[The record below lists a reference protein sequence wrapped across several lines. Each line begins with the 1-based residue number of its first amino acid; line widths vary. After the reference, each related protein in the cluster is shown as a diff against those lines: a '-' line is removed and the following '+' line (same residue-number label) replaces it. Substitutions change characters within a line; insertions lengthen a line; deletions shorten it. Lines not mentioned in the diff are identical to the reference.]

1 MSRVSHLSTRDRG
14 IACTEAG
21 TMKPRKDD
29 VSTPVTW
36 QGRLKVEL
44 ARLEARNRQTRW
56 ISVLAV
62 LILLWGAFSLFA
74 RRSFWLQEAIEIK
87 FPPSLLFVVLIL
99 LVFLVL
105 YLVRRELEV
114 RRLNLMA
121 LEERVVAESERSE
134 GMIDSLTHVFNR
146 RFLTELLQGEI
157 ARAER
162 NRRPLTLAMCDLN
175 HFKEVNDRYGH
186 PVGDEVLT
194 ETANILKSCVRG
206 SDFVVR
212 YGGDEF
218 LLVLSETDEAGASA
232 VLVRVREKMEEWDRQ
247 RQLGISLSLGVYAH
261 RTGQSPDQD
270 IAAVDSQM
278 YTEKQAVRTASRR
291 K

>member
-1 MSRVSHLSTRDRG
+1 
-14 IACTEAG
+14 
-21 TMKPRKDD
+21 MKRRKSDAAP
-29 VSTPVTW
+29 STW

-44 ARLEARNRQTRW
+44 NRLEARNRQTRW

-62 LILLWGAFSLFA
+62 LILLVGAATLFL
-74 RRSFWLQEAIEIK
+74 RKSFWLQPAVEIK
-87 FPPSLLFVVLIL
+87 FPPSVLFLVLI
-99 LVFLVL
+99 VIIFVAL
-105 YLVRRELEV
+105 YLVRRELEI
-114 RRLNLMA
+114 RRLSLLA
-121 LEERVVAESERSE
+121 IEERVVAESERSE

-162 NRRPLTLAMCDLN
+162 NQRPLTLAMCDVN

-218 LLVLSETDEAGASA
+218 LLVLSETDEAGAGA
-232 VLVRVREKMEEWDRQ
+232 VLARVREKMAEWERQ
-247 RQLGISLSLGVYAH
+247 HKLGISLSLGVYAH
-261 RTGQSPDQD
+261 RPGQSPDQD
-270 IAAVDSQM
+270 IAAVDAQM
-278 YTEKQAVRTASRR
+278 YAEKQAVHTANRR
-291 K
+291 R

>member
-1 MSRVSHLSTRDRG
+1 
-14 IACTEAG
+14 
-21 TMKPRKDD
+21 MKRRKDD
-29 VSTPVTW
+29 ASTPVTW

-62 LILLWGAFSLFA
+62 LILVWGAASLFG
-74 RRSFWLQEAIEIK
+74 RKSFWRQEAIEIK
-87 FPPSLLFVVLIL
+87 FPPSMLFVVLIL
-99 LVFLVL
+99 LVLLVL

-114 RRLNLMA
+114 RRLNLLA
-121 LEERVVAESERSE
+121 LEERVVAETERSE

-157 ARAER
+157 SRAER
-162 NRRPLTLAMCDLN
+162 NQRPLTLAMCDVN

-218 LLVLSETDEAGASA
+218 LLVLSETDGSGASA
-232 VLVRVREKMEEWDRQ
+232 VLARVREKMAEWDRQ
-247 RQLGISLSLGVYAH
+247 RLLGISLSIGVYAH
-261 RTGQSPDQD
+261 RAGQSPDQD
-270 IAAVDSQM
+270 IAAVDAQM
-278 YTEKQAVRTASRR
+278 YAEKQAVRTTSSR

>member
-1 MSRVSHLSTRDRG
+1 
-14 IACTEAG
+14 
-21 TMKPRKDD
+21 MKRPKGDGAPT
-29 VSTPVTW
+29 SW
-36 QGRLKVEL
+36 QGRLKLEL
-44 ARLEARNRQTRW
+44 NRLEARNRQTRW

-62 LILLWGAFSLFA
+62 LILLWGAISLFA
-74 RRSFWLQEAIEIK
+74 RKSFWLQQAVEIK
-87 FPPSLLFVVLIL
+87 FPPSVLFLVLIL
-99 LVFLVL
+99 IIFLAL
-105 YLVRRELEV
+105 YLVRRELEI
-114 RRLNLMA
+114 RRLNLLA
-121 LEERVVAESERSE
+121 IEERVVAESERSE

-162 NRRPLTLAMCDLN
+162 NQRPLTLAMCDVN

-218 LLVLSETDEAGASA
+218 LLVLSETDEAGAGA
-232 VLVRVREKMEEWDRQ
+232 VLARVREKMAEWDRQ
-247 RQLGISLSLGVYAH
+247 HKLGVSLSLGIYAH
-261 RTGQSPDQD
+261 RAGQSPDQD
-270 IAAVDSQM
+270 IAAVDAQM
-278 YTEKQAVRTASRR
+278 YAEKQAVHTASRR

>member
-1 MSRVSHLSTRDRG
+1 MKRRKG
-14 IACTEAG
+14 EA
-21 TMKPRKDD
+21 TAPI
-29 VSTPVTW
+29 TW

-44 ARLEARNRQTRW
+44 ERLEARNRQTRW
-56 ISVLAV
+56 ISLLAV
-62 LILLWGAFSLFA
+62 VILLWGAVSLFV
-74 RRSFWLQEAIEIK
+74 RKSFWLQQAVEIK
-87 FPPSLLFVVLIL
+87 FPPSVLFLVLIL
-99 LVFLVL
+99 IIFLAL
-105 YLVRRELEV
+105 YLVRRELEI
-114 RRLNLMA
+114 RRLSLLA
-121 LEERVVAESERSE
+121 IEERVVAESERSE

-162 NRRPLTLAMCDLN
+162 NQRPLTLAMCDVN

-232 VLVRVREKMEEWDRQ
+232 VLARVREKMAEWERQ
-247 RQLGISLSLGVYAH
+247 HQLGISLSLGVYAH
-261 RTGQSPDQD
+261 RAGQSPEQD
-270 IAAVDSQM
+270 VAAVDARM
-278 YTEKQAVRTASRR
+278 YAEKQAVRTPSKR

>member
-1 MSRVSHLSTRDRG
+1 
-14 IACTEAG
+14 
-21 TMKPRKDD
+21 MKPRKDD
-29 VSTPVTW
+29 ASTPVTW

-62 LILLWGAFSLFA
+62 LILLWGFVSLFA
-74 RRSFWLQEAIEIK
+74 RKSFWLQEAIEIK
-87 FPPSLLFVVLIL
+87 FPPSVLFFLLIL
-99 LVFLVL
+99 IVFLAL
-105 YLVRRELEV
+105 YLVRRELEI
-114 RRLNLMA
+114 RRLNLLA
-121 LEERVVAESERSE
+121 IEERVVAESERSE

-162 NRRPLTLAMCDLN
+162 NQRPLTLAMCDVN

-218 LLVLSETDEAGASA
+218 LLVLSETDEAGAGA
-232 VLVRVREKMEEWDRQ
+232 VLARVREKMAEWDRQ
-247 RQLGISLSLGVYAH
+247 RRLGISLSLGVYAH
-261 RTGQSPDQD
+261 RAGQSPEQD
-270 IAAVDSQM
+270 IAAVDAQM
-278 YTEKQAVRTASRR
+278 YAEKQAVRTAGRR

>member
-1 MSRVSHLSTRDRG
+1 
-14 IACTEAG
+14 
-21 TMKPRKDD
+21 MKRRKGD
-29 VSTPVTW
+29 TTAPLTW

-44 ARLEARNRQTRW
+44 KRLEARNRQTRW

-62 LILLWGAFSLFA
+62 VILLWGAVSLFV
-74 RRSFWLQEAIEIK
+74 RKSFWLQQAVEIK
-87 FPPSLLFVVLIL
+87 FPPSVLFLVLIL
-99 LVFLVL
+99 IIFLAL
-105 YLVRRELEV
+105 YLVRRELEI
-114 RRLNLMA
+114 RRLSLLA
-121 LEERVVAESERSE
+121 IEERVVAESERSE

-162 NRRPLTLAMCDLN
+162 NQRPLTLAMCDVN

-232 VLVRVREKMEEWDRQ
+232 VLARVREKMADWDRQ
-247 RQLGISLSLGVYAH
+247 HKLGISLSLGVYAH
-261 RTGQSPDQD
+261 RTGQSPEQD
-270 IAAVDSQM
+270 VAAVDARM
-278 YTEKQAVRTASRR
+278 YAEKQAVHMANRR

>member
-1 MSRVSHLSTRDRG
+1 
-14 IACTEAG
+14 
-21 TMKPRKDD
+21 MKRRKGDEKA
-29 VSTPVTW
+29 PMTW

-44 ARLEARNRQTRW
+44 SRLEARNRQTRW

-62 LILLWGAFSLFA
+62 VILLWGAGSLFV
-74 RRSFWLQEAIEIK
+74 RKSFWLQESIEIK
-87 FPPSLLFVVLIL
+87 LPPSILFLVLIL
-99 LVFLVL
+99 IILLAL
-105 YLVRRELEV
+105 YLVRRELET
-114 RRLNLMA
+114 RRLTLLA
-121 LEERVVAESERSE
+121 IQERVSTESERSE

-146 RFLTELLQGEI
+146 RFLTDLLQGEI

-162 NRRPLTLAMCDLN
+162 NQRPLTLAMCDVN

-194 ETANILKSCVRG
+194 ETASILKSCVRG

-218 LLVLSETDEAGASA
+218 LLVLSETDEAGANA
-232 VLVRVREKMEEWDRQ
+232 VLSRVREKMAEWDRQ

-261 RTGQSPDQD
+261 RPGQSPDQD
-270 IAAVDSQM
+270 VAAVDARM
-278 YTEKQAVRTASRR
+278 YAEKQAVRSVGRR
-291 K
+291 R